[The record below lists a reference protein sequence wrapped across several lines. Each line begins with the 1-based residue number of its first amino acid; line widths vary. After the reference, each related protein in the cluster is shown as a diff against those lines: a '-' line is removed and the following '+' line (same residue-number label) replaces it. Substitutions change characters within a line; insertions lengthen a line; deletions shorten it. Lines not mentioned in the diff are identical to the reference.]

1 MTDAAQWELE
11 VKKIVDGY
19 LERKDG
25 HFDDT
30 MCAHY
35 HSCDYEEQSI
45 SIRFDTQ
52 AWQRNERDGIHG
64 GAIAGMFDTA
74 CGVVANFVAENEAAT
89 SDMYVSY
96 VRPLELGEHAILK
109 TWIVRAGRSMIRLRA
124 EMFCEESG
132 KLVATS
138 VSNWIPL

>member
-1 MTDAAQWELE
+1 MTKEQWEQE
-11 VKKIVDGY
+11 AKSVVDGY

-45 SIRFDTQ
+45 AIEFTTQ
-52 AWQRNERDGIHG
+52 AWQRNERDDIHG

-74 CGVVANFVAENEAAT
+74 FGVVANLTAGENEAT
-89 SDMYVSY
+89 TTDMTVSFLRGVEY
-96 VRPLELGEHAILK
+96 GMELEL
-109 TWIVRAGRSMIRLRA
+109 TVYIVKAGRSLIRQRA
-124 EMFCEESG
+124 ELVDAATG
-132 KLVATS
+132 KLLATAS
-138 VSNWIPL
+138 GSWMPL